1 MEQAY
6 YKFMIAALTQLSD
19 STSLSS
25 THSLTHTPSKGLS
38 AASQEPGLELSI
50 LSWFEGRGIRK
61 TNPEEVIQEVHSSQR
76 LSLRSAPRKLSAPD
90 ELSQLGRRRA
100 KAIPKEN

>member
-1 MEQAY
+1 
-6 YKFMIAALTQLSD
+6 MIATLTQLSG

-25 THSLTHTPSKGLS
+25 THSLAHTPSKALS
-38 AASQEPGLELSI
+38 ASSQDPDLELSV

-61 TNPEEVIQEVHSSQR
+61 TNPEEAIQDVHSSQR

-100 KAIPKEN
+100 RAIPKEN